1 MFFKTLAVTFLCCLI
16 FISAGYFYLNSQNI
30 DKVDEDVSDVPYT
43 YIPENVGL
51 LFEIL
56 DSKILFNLNFADN
69 IVSVINAKD
78 LLSGETE
85 IFGYIV
91 DYTIKSDSSL
101 VSVIVDR
108 VGGIDV
114 EIDGNKYGYTGVQ
127 VEELITTTVLEEDLK
142 KQLILEIINQISKN
156 GFSKEDFLYIIENSK
171 TNLTLPDCYLWED
184 YIMDTCKTVR
194 FVN

>member
-1 MFFKTLAVTFLCCLI
+1 M
-16 FISAGYFYLNSQNI
+16 
-30 DKVDEDVSDVPYT
+30 
-43 YIPENVGL
+43 
-51 LFEIL
+51 
-56 DSKILFNLNFADN
+56 
-69 IVSVINAKD
+69 
-78 LLSGETE
+78 
-85 IFGYIV
+85 
-91 DYTIKSDSSL
+91 

-114 EIDGNKYGYTGVQ
+114 EIDGNKYAYTGVQ

-156 GFSKEDFLYIIENSK
+156 GFSKEDFLCIIENSK